1 MNTSAPGNSTT
12 DKLYIVISIV
22 IIAGY
27 LFYYFL
33 LR

>member
-1 MNTSAPGNSTT
+1 MNTSAPSNSTT
-12 DKLYIVISIV
+12 DKLYIAISIV

-27 LFYYFL
+27 LAYFL

>member
-1 MNTSAPGNSTT
+1 MNTRPTSDSTT
-12 DKLYIVISIV
+12 DKLYIVISFV

-27 LFYYFL
+27 LAYFL